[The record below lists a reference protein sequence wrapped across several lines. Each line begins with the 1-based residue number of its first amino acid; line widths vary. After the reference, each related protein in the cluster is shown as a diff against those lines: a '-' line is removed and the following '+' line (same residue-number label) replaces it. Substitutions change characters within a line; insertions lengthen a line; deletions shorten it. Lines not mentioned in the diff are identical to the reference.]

1 MSFLNG
7 TRFTDRAAA
16 AAKARKE
23 MAEKFLANS
32 KYDPADPAVVERET
46 KRKAILEARKV
57 RDVERAKRKAEQ
69 EAAEAARR
77 VVEEAARQEQ
87 LTHEALARAAEAER
101 QREED
106 ERLEYE
112 RKLERDARY
121 AARKERKKKKKSA
134 AERYGEADSSSLISS
149 RDSGHFARNQVLR
162 GAERGEDVEPASPGS
177 RRSRGGRDESRS
189 ASSTAGCRLG
199 QAGGARLSGNRLQ
212 RAT

>member
-7 TRFTDRAAA
+7 NKFADRQAN

-32 KYDPADPAVVERET
+32 KYDPADPAVVEREM
-46 KRKAILEARKV
+46 KRKEVLEARKI

-69 EAAEAARR
+69 EAADAVRRAA
-77 VVEEAARQEQ
+77 EEAARQEQ
-87 LTHEALARAAEAER
+87 LRLEALAREGEA
-101 QREED
+101 QREREEA

-134 AERYGEADSSSLISS
+134 AERYG
-149 RDSGHFARNQVLR
+149 
-162 GAERGEDVEPASPGS
+162 
-177 RRSRGGRDESRS
+177 
-189 ASSTAGCRLG
+189 
-199 QAGGARLSGNRLQ
+199 
-212 RAT
+212 

>member
-7 TRFTDRAAA
+7 NKFADRQAN

-32 KYDPADPAVVERET
+32 KYDPADPAILEREA
-46 KRKAILEARKV
+46 KRKEILEARKV

-69 EAAEAARR
+69 EAAEAVRR
-77 VVEEAARQEQ
+77 AAEEANRQEQ
-87 LTHEALARAAEAER
+87 LKLEALAREGEAQR

-134 AERYGEADSSSLISS
+134 AERYG
-149 RDSGHFARNQVLR
+149 
-162 GAERGEDVEPASPGS
+162 
-177 RRSRGGRDESRS
+177 
-189 ASSTAGCRLG
+189 
-199 QAGGARLSGNRLQ
+199 
-212 RAT
+212 

>member
-7 TRFTDRAAA
+7 NKFADRQAN

-23 MAEKFLANS
+23 MAEKFLAKS
-32 KYDPADPAVVERET
+32 KYDPSDPAIVERET

-69 EAAEAARR
+69 EAADAVRRAA
-77 VVEEAARQEQ
+77 EEAARQEQ
-87 LTHEALARAAEAER
+87 LKLEVLAREAEAQR
-101 QREED
+101 QREEE

-134 AERYGEADSSSLISS
+134 AERYG
-149 RDSGHFARNQVLR
+149 
-162 GAERGEDVEPASPGS
+162 
-177 RRSRGGRDESRS
+177 
-189 ASSTAGCRLG
+189 
-199 QAGGARLSGNRLQ
+199 
-212 RAT
+212 

>member
-7 TRFTDRAAA
+7 NKFADRQAN

-32 KYDPADPAVVERET
+32 KYDPADPAIVERET

-69 EAAEAARR
+69 EAAEAVRR
-77 VVEEAARQEQ
+77 AAEEAARQEQ
-87 LTHEALARAAEAER
+87 LRLEALAREAEA
-101 QREED
+101 QREREEAD
-106 ERLEYE
+106 RLEYE

-134 AERYGEADSSSLISS
+134 AERYG
-149 RDSGHFARNQVLR
+149 
-162 GAERGEDVEPASPGS
+162 
-177 RRSRGGRDESRS
+177 
-189 ASSTAGCRLG
+189 
-199 QAGGARLSGNRLQ
+199 
-212 RAT
+212 

>member
-7 TRFTDRAAA
+7 NKFADRQAN

-32 KYDPADPAVVERET
+32 KYDPADPAIVEREA
-46 KRKAILEARKV
+46 KRKEILEARKI

-69 EAAEAARR
+69 EAADAVRRAA
-77 VVEEAARQEQ
+77 EEAAREEQ
-87 LTHEALARAAEAER
+87 LKLEALALQAEAQR
-101 QREED
+101 KREEE

-134 AERYGEADSSSLISS
+134 AERYG
-149 RDSGHFARNQVLR
+149 
-162 GAERGEDVEPASPGS
+162 
-177 RRSRGGRDESRS
+177 
-189 ASSTAGCRLG
+189 
-199 QAGGARLSGNRLQ
+199 
-212 RAT
+212 

>member
-7 TRFTDRAAA
+7 NKFADRQAN

-32 KYDPADPAVVERET
+32 KYDPADPAIVEREA
-46 KRKAILEARKV
+46 KRKEILEARKI

-69 EAAEAARR
+69 EAAEAIRR
-77 VVEEAARQEQ
+77 AAEEAAREEQ
-87 LTHEALARAAEAER
+87 LRLEALAREAEAQR
-101 QREED
+101 KREEE

-134 AERYGEADSSSLISS
+134 AERYG
-149 RDSGHFARNQVLR
+149 
-162 GAERGEDVEPASPGS
+162 
-177 RRSRGGRDESRS
+177 
-189 ASSTAGCRLG
+189 
-199 QAGGARLSGNRLQ
+199 
-212 RAT
+212 

>member
-7 TRFTDRAAA
+7 NKFADRQAN

-32 KYDPADPAVVERET
+32 KYDPADPAIVERET
-46 KRKAILEARKV
+46 RRKAILEARKV

-69 EAAEAARR
+69 EAAEAVRR
-77 VVEEAARQEQ
+77 AAEEAARQEQ
-87 LTHEALARAAEAER
+87 LRLEALAREAEAQR
-101 QREED
+101 QREEE

-134 AERYGEADSSSLISS
+134 AERYG
-149 RDSGHFARNQVLR
+149 
-162 GAERGEDVEPASPGS
+162 
-177 RRSRGGRDESRS
+177 
-189 ASSTAGCRLG
+189 
-199 QAGGARLSGNRLQ
+199 
-212 RAT
+212 

>member
-7 TRFTDRAAA
+7 HKFADRQAA

-32 KYDPADPAVVERET
+32 KYYPADPAVVEREAR
-46 KRKAILEARKV
+46 RKQILEARKV

-69 EAAEAARR
+69 EAADAARR
-77 VVEEAARQEQ
+77 ATEEAGRQEQ
-87 LTHEALARAAEAER
+87 LRLEALAREAEA
-101 QREED
+101 QREREEA

-134 AERYGEADSSSLISS
+134 AERYG
-149 RDSGHFARNQVLR
+149 
-162 GAERGEDVEPASPGS
+162 
-177 RRSRGGRDESRS
+177 
-189 ASSTAGCRLG
+189 
-199 QAGGARLSGNRLQ
+199 
-212 RAT
+212 

>member
-7 TRFTDRAAA
+7 NRFTDRQAA
-16 AAKARKE
+16 AAKARKT

-57 RDVERAKRKAEQ
+57 RDVERAKRKAE
-69 EAAEAARR
+69 EAAAEAALRAT
-77 VVEEAARQEQ
+77 EEAARQEK
-87 LTHEALARAAEAER
+87 LRLEALARDAEA
-101 QREED
+101 QREREEA

-134 AERYGEADSSSLISS
+134 AERYG
-149 RDSGHFARNQVLR
+149 
-162 GAERGEDVEPASPGS
+162 
-177 RRSRGGRDESRS
+177 
-189 ASSTAGCRLG
+189 
-199 QAGGARLSGNRLQ
+199 
-212 RAT
+212 